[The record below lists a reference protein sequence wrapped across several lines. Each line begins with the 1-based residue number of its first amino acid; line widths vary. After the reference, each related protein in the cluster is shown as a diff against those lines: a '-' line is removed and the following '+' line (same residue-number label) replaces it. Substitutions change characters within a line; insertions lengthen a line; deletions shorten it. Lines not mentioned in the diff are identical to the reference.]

1 MKIRITE
8 SQYKV
13 LINKPK
19 DVVFGRVNEVKRKI
33 LSSEEEDEKIKEILD
48 YMRSGGKFNLHKN
61 YRWFYGQR
69 QRDKTGKFQNALDQ
83 IKKIQEEFENK
94 RIEEILDYVR
104 NGGEFIRKYN
114 KDENYRWLY
123 SRFISTK
130 KEKLYNILDQITE
143 IQEEFENKR
152 IEEILDYVRNGG
164 EFSRHKNYKRF
175 YGQKLRDK
183 TGKFQNALD
192 QIKKIQEEF
201 ENKRIE
207 EILDYVRNGGEF
219 IRDPKKD
226 ENYRWL
232 INKLYHNKKEEL
244 QNVLDQITEI
254 QTELGIK
261 KEWWGEKTI
270 KNILEEM
277 KFNGVTPRHKYKE
290 CKNSLTCKQYEFD
303 IYLPYDE
310 NNVKINK
317 NIPENGIIFEYDGI
331 QHFEFNPYFHKTEE
345 KFNSQIFRDK
355 EKNLYCRK
363 NNIKL
368 VRIPYTSKT
377 KEDITRDIE
386 SALNDPST
394 FILTGDYPKAGW
406 NK

>member
-1 MKIRITE
+1 MKTMIIMKIRITE
-8 SQYKV
+8 SQYNILV
-13 LINKPK
+13 NKPR
-19 DVVFGRVNEVKRKI
+19 DVVFGRVNEVKGKI

-48 YMRSGGKFNLHKN
+48 YVRSGGKFNLHKN

-104 NGGEFIRKYN
+104 NGGKFIRKYN

-123 SRFISTK
+123 SRFIGTK
-130 KEKLYNILDQITE
+130 KEKLYNI
-143 IQEEFENKR
+143 
-152 IEEILDYVRNGG
+152 
-164 EFSRHKNYKRF
+164 
-175 YGQKLRDK
+175 
-183 TGKFQNALD
+183 LD

-219 IRDPKKD
+219 IRDKKKD

-232 INKLYHNKKEEL
+232 LNKLYHNKKEKL

-270 KNILEEM
+270 KDILEGME
-277 KFNGVTPRHKYKE
+277 FNGVVNKHKYKE
-290 CKNSLTCKQYEFD
+290 CKNSLTCRQYEFD
-303 IYLPYDE
+303 IYLPYNE

-317 NIPENGIIFEYDGI
+317 NIPKTGIIFEYDGV
-331 QHFEFNPYFHKTEE
+331 QHFRFNPYFHKTEE
-345 KFNSQIFRDK
+345 KFDSQIHSDK
-355 EKNLYCRK
+355 EKNLFCK
-363 NNIKL
+363 NNNIKL

-386 SALNDPST
+386 SALNNPST
-394 FILTGDYPKAGW
+394 FVLTGDYPKV
-406 NK
+406 K